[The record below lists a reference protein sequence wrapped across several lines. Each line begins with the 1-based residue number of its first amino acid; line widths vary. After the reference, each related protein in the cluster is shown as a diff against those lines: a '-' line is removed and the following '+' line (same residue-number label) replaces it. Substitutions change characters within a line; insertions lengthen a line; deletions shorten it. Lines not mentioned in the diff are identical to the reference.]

1 MSDPVPGN
9 RVEYCAIHGQVM
21 RTEPLTKPDGSQVG
35 ALTIAV
41 CDICDDEAAAGLD
54 AFLARVRKGDFDE

>member
-1 MSDPVPGN
+1 
-9 RVEYCAIHGQVM
+9 M